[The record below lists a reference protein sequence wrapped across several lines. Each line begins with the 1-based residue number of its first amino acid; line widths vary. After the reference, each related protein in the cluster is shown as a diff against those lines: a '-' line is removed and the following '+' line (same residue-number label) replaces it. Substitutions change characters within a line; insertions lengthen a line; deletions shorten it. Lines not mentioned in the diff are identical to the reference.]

1 MSSGN
6 ELEGDSKM
14 LSRFN
19 EKAQRAI
26 ALAESLAFDFGH
38 NSVGTEHL
46 LLALLKIK
54 DSKLKVI
61 LETYNVTANIYQEEL
76 IELFGQKP
84 TQPFYMEY
92 TIAMKNLIEEA
103 ILVAKK
109 KQEERISLETL
120 SICLLEMEENI
131 ALEILKKLN
140 VPIKNVI
147 EELKRQTKKH
157 SELDNIPDLINLNNK
172 ALKQKPI
179 LIERDNELNLLF
191 EALLRKQKPNAIL
204 IGEPGVGK
212 TAIVEY
218 FAHLINLG
226 KVPEKLKE
234 KTIYEL
240 DISGIIAGTKYR
252 GEFEDKLKKI
262 IKKVKED
269 ENAILFIDE
278 IHNII
283 GAGGAE
289 GAIDASNILKPYLSR
304 GEIGCIGAT
313 TYDEYVKIFE
323 KEKALERRFQVV
335 KIEEPSLAQ
344 TLHILQEIKP
354 QFEQFHGILIGEDII
369 KKIVNYCNLYV
380 SDRYFP
386 DKAIDVLDI
395 ASVRA
400 HNHHQKSLEEKE
412 IIEVIE
418 DLFKVKIEKGNKA
431 KALEQSLNQILIGQ
445 QKAIATII
453 EQIEY
458 IEMGINDENRPL
470 GVFLFVGP
478 TGVGKTETAKQIA
491 MKYFGNKD
499 KYIKLD
505 MSEYSEP
512 SSVTK
517 LIGSP
522 PGYVGFERQSLLVD
536 HIRKNP
542 HSVVVL
548 DEVEK
553 AHRDVLDIFL
563 SVFDEGYFY
572 DSTKKKI
579 DFRNTIIIM
588 TSNLGFSETLFH
600 KNKMG
605 YVNNQYNHEDVQ
617 NEISNHFRPEFL
629 NRIDCVVNFDVLS
642 EDTCIQLA
650 KDYLQEY
657 ASKVHYEIATLDDLA
672 KEIALQQE
680 SKNYG
685 ARGIRRLAKKKLM
698 SQMKIKNN

>member
-1 MSSGN
+1 
-6 ELEGDSKM
+6 M

-19 EKAQRAI
+19 DKAQRAI

-54 DSKLKVI
+54 DAKIKII
-61 LETYNVTANIYQEEL
+61 LESYHVTANLFQEEL
-76 IELFGQKP
+76 IELFGQKQ

-92 TIAMKNLIEEA
+92 TLAMKTLIETA
-103 ILVAKK
+103 ILYGKK
-109 KQEERISLETL
+109 RNEDRVSIDTL

-131 ALEILKKLN
+131 ALEMLKKAN
-140 VPIKNVI
+140 VPIKKVV
-147 EELKRQTKKH
+147 EELKKQAKKQ
-157 SELDNIPDLINLNNK
+157 SELDGLPDLINLNAK
-172 ALKQKPI
+172 ALKNPPI
-179 LIERDNELNLLF
+179 LIEREKELNLLI

-218 FAHLINLG
+218 LAHLLNTG
-226 KVPEKLKE
+226 NVPDELKE
-234 KTIYEL
+234 KTIYEI

-262 IKKVKED
+262 IKKVKDD
-269 ENAILFIDE
+269 ENALLFIDE

-289 GAIDASNILKPYLSR
+289 GAIDASNILKPYLSK

-335 KIEEPSLAQ
+335 KIEEPTLTQ
-344 TLHILQEIKP
+344 TLQILQGIKS
-354 QFEQFHGILIGEDII
+354 QFETFHHLTISDEIL
-369 KKIVNYCNLYV
+369 KKIVNYCDLYV
-380 SDRYFP
+380 CDRYFP

-400 HNHHQKSLEEKE
+400 KNKKQMQLEEKN
-412 IIEVIE
+412 IIDVIE

-431 KALEQSLNQILIGQ
+431 LALKKSLNQILIGQ
-445 QKAIATII
+445 NQAINTII
-453 EQIEY
+453 EQISY

-491 MKYFGNKD
+491 LNYFGNKE

-522 PGYVGFERQSLLVD
+522 PGYVGYERQSLLVD

-572 DSTKKKI
+572 ESSKKRV
-579 DFRNTIIIM
+579 DFKNTIIIM
-588 TSNLGFSETLFH
+588 TSNLGFNEKMFH
-600 KNKMG
+600 KNKIG
-605 YVNNQYNHEDVQ
+605 YVDNQVTEDDIQSVVG
-617 NEISNHFRPEFL
+617 NHFRPEFL
-629 NRIDCVVNFDVLS
+629 NRIDCVVYFNLLDLN
-642 EDTCIQLA
+642 TCTQLA

-657 ASKVHYEIATLDDLA
+657 AKKAHYEFSSLDELA
-672 KEIALQQE
+672 KEIASQQE
-680 SKNYG
+680 GKQYG
-685 ARGIRRLAKKKLM
+685 ARGLKRLAKKMLI
-698 SQMKIKNN
+698 SKIKETEANKIKSKSV